1 MNWTLVLSIVILLLQ
16 ALILGFWKPWL
27 GAYGKEKG
35 KNIARKEDL
44 DEILTEVRGVT
55 RAQKEI
61 ESELKEGIWNRQM
74 RWNQKR
80 DIYGALLKNSIS
92 LLHGYQA
99 VASLMAVSRDPVVIY
114 KKWEELGTVYQDF
127 MQSASLAFIF

>member
-1 MNWTLVLSIVILLLQ
+1 
-16 ALILGFWKPWL
+16 
-27 GAYGKEKG
+27 
-35 KNIARKEDL
+35 
-44 DEILTEVRGVT
+44 
-55 RAQKEI
+55 
-61 ESELKEGIWNRQM
+61 M

-127 MQSASLAFIF
+127 MQSASLAFIFCREEVNTVVNRYMGEHDPPEGNLTLEWLEAQSDKTSELLDILVHSAKQELLLNRT